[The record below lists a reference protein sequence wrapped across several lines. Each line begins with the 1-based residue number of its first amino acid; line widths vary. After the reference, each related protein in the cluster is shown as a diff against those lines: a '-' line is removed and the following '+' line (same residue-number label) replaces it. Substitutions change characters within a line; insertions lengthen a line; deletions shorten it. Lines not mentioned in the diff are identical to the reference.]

1 MAPKI
6 FTERTFFAN
15 SATAAQL
22 RERVHALE
30 GAGAAGISMW
40 DHIFGGDRR
49 THQPCDPLTSLAAI
63 TAMSG
68 HGLRGHHRQPLVRGH
83 ARPGDGDSHRAV
95 SDCWSC
101 PGCWHSPCTP
111 AWWCSS

>member
-49 THQPCDPLTSLAAI
+49 PHQPCD
-63 TAMSG
+63 
-68 HGLRGHHRQPLVRGH
+68 R
-83 ARPGDGDSHRAV
+83 
-95 SDCWSC
+95 
-101 PGCWHSPCTP
+101 
-111 AWWCSS
+111 